1 MDEDIAIVNQETRV
15 TLIKNFFKN
24 NFKKILIIIITV
36 LIILISFF
44 SIEEIKKRK
53 KNKLAEAY
61 NTIIFNSDKFS
72 ELEIKEKMIK
82 IVNSKVNTYSA
93 LALYYLI
100 DNNIINDDDEIKDL
114 FDIVISI
121 NKDLELKNLVIFKKA
136 LYFSDKFEEVE
147 LLKILN
153 PVLNSESIWKQHG
166 LLLMGDFYFH
176 KNQMNKAK
184 EFFQKITELSNV
196 NPKLRIEV
204 EKRLNR
210 DFSE

>member
-82 IVNSKVNTYSA
+82 IVHSKVNTYSA

-100 DNNIINDDDEIKDL
+100 DNNKLNESDKKKIRKLIKKFSIKD
-114 FDIVISI
+114 IVQVINENNNIS
-121 NKDLELKNLVIFKKA
+121 KKA
-136 LYFSDKFEEVE
+136 IY
-147 LLKILN
+147 
-153 PVLNSESIWKQHG
+153 
-166 LLLMGDFYFH
+166 DFCLTV
-176 KNQMNKAK
+176 KN
-184 EFFQKITELSNV
+184 
-196 NPKLRIEV
+196 
-204 EKRLNR
+204 EK
-210 DFSE
+210 

>member
-72 ELEIKEKMIK
+72 
-82 IVNSKVNTYSA
+82 
-93 LALYYLI
+93 
-100 DNNIINDDDEIKDL
+100 
-114 FDIVISI
+114 
-121 NKDLELKNLVIFKKA
+121 
-136 LYFSDKFEEVE
+136 
-147 LLKILN
+147 
-153 PVLNSESIWKQHG
+153 
-166 LLLMGDFYFH
+166 
-176 KNQMNKAK
+176 
-184 EFFQKITELSNV
+184 
-196 NPKLRIEV
+196 
-204 EKRLNR
+204 
-210 DFSE
+210 

>member
-82 IVNSKVNTYSA
+82 IVNSKVSTYSA

-176 KNQMNKAK
+176 KNQ
-184 EFFQKITELSNV
+184 
-196 NPKLRIEV
+196 R
-204 EKRLNR
+204 
-210 DFSE
+210 

>member
-184 EFFQKITELSNV
+184 VIFQKITELSNV